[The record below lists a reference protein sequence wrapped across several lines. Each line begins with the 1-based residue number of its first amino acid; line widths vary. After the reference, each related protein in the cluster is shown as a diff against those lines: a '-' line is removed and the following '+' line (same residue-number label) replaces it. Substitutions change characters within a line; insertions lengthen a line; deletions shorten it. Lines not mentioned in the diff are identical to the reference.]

1 MDPEHWNKQR
11 VGFWLGTQQILNLS
25 SSFQQM
31 CVLEKGDE
39 PGGGAGVR
47 PIRAGG
53 PAEAPSG

>member
-1 MDPEHWNKQR
+1 
-11 VGFWLGTQQILNLS
+11 
-25 SSFQQM
+25 M

-53 PAEAPSG
+53 PAEAPGGRDQARGDRVILLPGRPS